1 MRRSKSDK
9 EAFMSRKPRLNK
21 PSCPKCSSFVVYFRR
36 TFNSFAC
43 RTCGHVFEDKKK
55 ETKTAEKAA

>member
-1 MRRSKSDK
+1 
-9 EAFMSRKPRLNK
+9 MSRKPRLNK